1 MVEVDRKDEAEI
13 SCRPAIAHDATI
25 VQLNK
30 FGLEELD
37 DLIKRHEG
45 R

>member
-1 MVEVDRKDEAEI
+1 VVDVDSKDEARNILPPDYRRE
-13 SCRPAIAHDATI
+13 ATI

-30 FGLEELD
+30 FGVKELD